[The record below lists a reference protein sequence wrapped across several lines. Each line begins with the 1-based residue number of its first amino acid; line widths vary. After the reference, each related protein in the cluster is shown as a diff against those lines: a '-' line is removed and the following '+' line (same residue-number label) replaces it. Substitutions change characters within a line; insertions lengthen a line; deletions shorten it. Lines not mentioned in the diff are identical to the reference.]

1 MLYFI
6 RIFLKTLF
14 VKGILMYT
22 EDDYFNAN
30 LEIKEAYTDNEQ
42 LTLSARLVCD
52 YSPLV
57 RSPRLTVCFKCGEKT
72 RFLPFLI
79 TSYFPHE
86 DLKTCTIIADY
97 TFDINYLFLKP
108 VDGGSVSLRFDLEYG
123 DNYIQGVELK
133 YNVDTVLGDHMYY
146 ISKRDSVNYLE
157 ICKKPEFVS
166 KKQPNRLALF
176 IKHFIS
182 DVYNF
187 LLRVIGYICIPLF
200 LIDAVMAKLSLTG
213 YNRKISSREGILFFA
228 DHVRLRFRAITKQ
241 DIGRGRSK
249 RNLVSF
255 AAGLFSNIKIKQNR
269 VTFLSNR
276 RDDLSGNFEYI
287 YNILKQDESLD
298 IQMLL
303 DSTPPHRMS
312 NKNIFKFA
320 KLYSTSA
327 VVIVDDFYEFT
338 SIVPKK
344 EGVKLIQVW
353 HACGAFKTFGFSR
366 IGKPG
371 GPRQATPHHRCYDYV
386 VVSSENIRTYYAEG
400 FGISLDKVVATGVPR
415 TDIFFDENYKEQ
427 KRKEFFE
434 KHPNLNGKKI
444 MLFAPTFRGN
454 GKLTGSYPVKKFD
467 LKTVYE
473 QTNGEYAIIV
483 KLHPFIKDK
492 FKIPQEYKDYI
503 LEYSENSEL
512 NDLLFVT
519 DLLISDYSSA
529 IFEAS
534 LLNISMLF
542 YAFDLN
548 EYIASRDFYCE
559 YKSFLPGK
567 IAYDMQ
573 GFLRAVN
580 NKDFETQKIEEFR
593 NKFFDEQDGG
603 SAKRVAKLVQ
613 NIIKGQ

>member
-1 MLYFI
+1 
-6 RIFLKTLF
+6 
-14 VKGILMYT
+14 MYI
-22 EDDYFNAN
+22 EDDYFSAN
-30 LEIKEAYTDNEQ
+30 IEVKEAYTQNEQ
-42 LTLSARLVCD
+42 LTLSVRIVCN

-57 RSPRLTVCFKCGEKT
+57 RSPRLTSCFKCGGET

-79 TSYFPHE
+79 RAYFPHE

-97 TFDINYLFLKP
+97 TFDIDYLFLKP
-108 VDGGSVSLRFDLEYG
+108 VEGERISVRFDLEYG
-123 DNYIQGVELK
+123 NEYIKGVELK
-133 YNVDTVLGDHMYY
+133 YNVDTVLGDRMYS
-146 ISKRDSVNYLE
+146 ISKCKDKNYLE
-157 ICKKPEFVS
+157 FYKKPEFILNKNNS
-166 KKQPNRLALF
+166 RFILILKRL
-176 IKHFIS
+176 IS
-182 DVYNF
+182 EIYNF
-187 LLRVIGYICIPLF
+187 LVRIIGYVCIPLF
-200 LIDAVMAKLSLTG
+200 LIDAVMAKLNLTG
-213 YNRKISSREGILFFA
+213 YNNKIGSRVGILFFA

-241 DIGRGRSK
+241 NIGRGRFK
-249 RNLVSF
+249 RNLVEF
-255 AAGLFSNIKIKQNR
+255 ATDLFSNSKIKQNR

-287 YNILKQDESLD
+287 YDILKQDDSLD

-303 DSTPPHRMS
+303 DPTPPHRMS

-338 SIVPKK
+338 SIVQKK

-366 IGKPG
+366 LGKPG
-371 GPRQATPHHRCYDYV
+371 GPRQLTPHHRCYDYA
-386 VVSSENIRTYYAEG
+386 VVSSENIRRFYAEG
-400 FGISLDKVVATGVPR
+400 FGISLDKVIATGVPR
-415 TDIFFDENYKEQ
+415 TDIFFDESYKQQ
-427 KRKEFFE
+427 KRQEFFE
-434 KHPNLNGKKI
+434 NYPKLKEKNI

-454 GKLTGSYPVKKFD
+454 GKLTGSYPAPKFD

-483 KLHPFIKDK
+483 KLHPFIKDR
-492 FKIPQEYKDYI
+492 FEIPQEYNDYI
-503 LEYSENSEL
+503 LDFSENSEL
-512 NDLLFVT
+512 NDLLFIT
-519 DLLISDYSSA
+519 DLLVSDYSSA

-534 LLNISMLF
+534 LLKIPMLF

-548 EYIASRDFYCE
+548 EYISSRDFYCE

-573 GFLRAVN
+573 GFLTAVN
-580 NKDFETQKIEEFR
+580 DKDFETQKIEDFR

-603 SAKRVAKLVQ
+603 SAKRFAQLVQ